1 MSINVQYVVLR
12 IFIFFRFYSGELA
25 VSLTAV
31 THNVAPTYSGVNSS
45 HPAPSL
51 TM

>member
-1 MSINVQYVVLR
+1 MSINVQYVGLR
-12 IFIFFRFYSGELA
+12 IFFFRFYSGELA